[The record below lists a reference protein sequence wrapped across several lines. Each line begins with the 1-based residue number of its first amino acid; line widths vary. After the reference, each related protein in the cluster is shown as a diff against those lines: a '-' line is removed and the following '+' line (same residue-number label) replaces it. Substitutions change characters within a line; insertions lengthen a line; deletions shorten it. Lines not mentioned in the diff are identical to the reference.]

1 MNFHLFQHYLDK
13 VFYINDITEKNNI
26 FRFLYLYLSFS
37 VYIINGD

>member
-13 VFYINDITEKNNI
+13 VFYITEKNNI